1 MFIID
6 PDIQIWMTLL
16 FVVGAIG
23 LYTVEKLPMEYIS
36 IALMGVLLLFFQIFP
51 VPGPD
56 GRNLLDAARILE
68 GFANPALIAVL
79 ALLVVGQ
86 GMVNTRA
93 LTHVVQSVFLL
104 GGTQP
109 ALTRI
114 LALIFVLV
122 ISAFLNNTPVVV
134 IFIPIMQAL
143 SDRLGASASSVM
155 MPLSFAAILGGM
167 TTLIGSSTNLL
178 VSSSLIE
185 LGETP
190 FTFFEFT
197 LPGLFLASVG
207 LIYVLFIAPR
217 ILPDRATLANTLMGE
232 SGKQFIA
239 QITVLEDSKL
249 VGEESA
255 AGIFPSLRDMTVRLI
270 LRGEHAELPPFDG
283 FALRPGDVLV
293 VAATRKALT
302 DALGRGAG
310 VMHTEFSAPDDGE
323 EAKELGLGESDQVL
337 AEVMV
342 TPASRLIGQNLEQIG
357 FRYKFSSIVLGL
369 QRRSRMIRTR
379 MTEIP
384 LEAGDVLLV
393 QGGSESV
400 QALRGH
406 RDLLLMEWS
415 AMELPA
421 PNLARRA
428 NLIFLGVVGLAASG
442 ILPIVVSALLGAAV
456 MLFTGVLNIRQ
467 AARAVD
473 RNLVLMVATA
483 LALGSAMQETGAAAF
498 IADGVIGIFGFS
510 HPAVV
515 LSVFFLLVAVI
526 SNVISNNACAVLFTP
541 IAVGIAAG
549 LGVDPKIFAV
559 AVVFAANCSFATPV
573 GYQTNLLVMGPG
585 HYRFSDF
592 VRAGFP
598 LTVILWL
605 VFSFFA
611 PWYYSL

>member
-1 MFIID
+1 
-6 PDIQIWMTLL
+6 
-16 FVVGAIG
+16 
-23 LYTVEKLPMEYIS
+23 
-36 IALMGVLLLFFQIFP
+36 
-51 VPGPD
+51 
-56 GRNLLDAARILE
+56 
-68 GFANPALIAVL
+68 
-79 ALLVVGQ
+79 
-86 GMVNTRA
+86 
-93 LTHVVQSVFLL
+93 
-104 GGTQP
+104 
-109 ALTRI
+109 
-114 LALIFVLV
+114 
-122 ISAFLNNTPVVV
+122 
-134 IFIPIMQAL
+134 
-143 SDRLGASASSVM
+143 
-155 MPLSFAAILGGM
+155 M

-310 VMHTEFSAPDDGE
+310 VMHTEFSVPDDGE
-323 EAKELGLGESDQVL
+323 EAKELGLGEGDQVL

-384 LEAGDVLLV
+384 LEAGDVLLI

>member
-1 MFIID
+1 MFAID
-6 PDIQIWMTLL
+6 PDIQIWMTLF

-23 LYTVEKLPMEYIS
+23 LYMVEKLPMEYVS

-51 VPGPD
+51 VLGPD

-207 LIYVLFIAPR
+207 LVYVLFVAPR
-217 ILPDRATLANTLMGE
+217 ILPDRATLANTLIGE
-232 SGKQFIA
+232 GGKQFIA

-310 VMHTEFSAPDDGE
+310 VMHTEFRAPDDEE
-323 EAKELGLGESDQVL
+323 EAKELGLGEGDQVL

-393 QGGSESV
+393 QGGSEAV

-406 RDLLLMEWS
+406 RDLLPMEWS

-428 NLIFLGVVGLAASG
+428 NLIFLGVVGLAATG
-442 ILPIVVSALLGAAV
+442 TLPIVVSALLGAAV
-456 MLFTGVLNIRQ
+456 MIFTGVLNIRQ

-498 IADGVIGIFGFS
+498 IADNIIGFLGLS

-515 LSVFFLLVAVI
+515 LSVFFLMVAVI

-541 IAVGIAAG
+541 IAVGIAVG

-611 PWYYSL
+611 PWYYGL

>member
-6 PDIQIWMTLL
+6 PDIQIWMTLF

-93 LTHVVQSVFLL
+93 LTHVVQSVFML

-249 VGEESA
+249 VEEENKSSVE
-255 AGIFPSLRDMTVRLI
+255 FQSRW
-270 LRGEHAELPPFDG
+270 
-283 FALRPGDVLV
+283 DVL
-293 VAATRKALT
+293 
-302 DALGRGAG
+302 
-310 VMHTEFSAPDDGE
+310 DD
-323 EAKELGLGESDQVL
+323 V
-337 AEVMV
+337 
-342 TPASRLIGQNLEQIG
+342 
-357 FRYKFSSIVLGL
+357 
-369 QRRSRMIRTR
+369 RRS
-379 MTEIP
+379 
-384 LEAGDVLLV
+384 
-393 QGGSESV
+393 S
-400 QALRGH
+400 
-406 RDLLLMEWS
+406 
-415 AMELPA
+415 
-421 PNLARRA
+421 
-428 NLIFLGVVGLAASG
+428 
-442 ILPIVVSALLGAAV
+442 
-456 MLFTGVLNIRQ
+456 
-467 AARAVD
+467 
-473 RNLVLMVATA
+473 
-483 LALGSAMQETGAAAF
+483 
-498 IADGVIGIFGFS
+498 
-510 HPAVV
+510 
-515 LSVFFLLVAVI
+515 
-526 SNVISNNACAVLFTP
+526 
-541 IAVGIAAG
+541 
-549 LGVDPKIFAV
+549 
-559 AVVFAANCSFATPV
+559 
-573 GYQTNLLVMGPG
+573 
-585 HYRFSDF
+585 SDF
-592 VRAGFP
+592 LR
-598 LTVILWL
+598 T
-605 VFSFFA
+605 FSTE
-611 PWYYSL
+611 